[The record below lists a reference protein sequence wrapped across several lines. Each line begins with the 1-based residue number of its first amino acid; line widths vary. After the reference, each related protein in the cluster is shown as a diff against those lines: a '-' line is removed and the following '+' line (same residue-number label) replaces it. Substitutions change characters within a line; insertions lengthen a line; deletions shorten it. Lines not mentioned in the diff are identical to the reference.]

1 MEKNTTATTI
11 RNFKDELRQFLPGPK
26 VLMAWLVLAIVCV
39 WFNWTSLRYLVRVW
53 WTQEDYQ
60 HGFVVPLFALFL
72 LWHRRGMIRPFT
84 DKGSYWGLAF
94 FALWAVMRWTAIY
107 FNYGSLPE
115 MSLLPFFAGVALF
128 VGGRQGLRWS
138 WPAILFL
145 FFMIPLPGAV
155 QNLASQQLQALATRM
170 SVFMIQ
176 TFGIPAYAQGNV
188 IQLSDRP
195 LEVARACSGLR
206 MMTLFFAICIGAAFV
221 VRKPLWERIV
231 MILSAPPIAVISN
244 VARIVATATLCE
256 IARHWPN
263 LISAEA
269 ADKFMHDT
277 AGLLMMP
284 FGLLLLWFE
293 MYLISKLLIAPPA
306 AKPLVVGEITAQKT
320 LKSAREPSTIGGKSE
335 HTFGR
340 RK

>member
-1 MEKNTTATTI
+1 MEKNASVMSV
-11 RNFKDELRQFLPGPK
+11 RSFGEELRQFLPGPK
-26 VLMAWLVLAIVCV
+26 VLTAWVALAVVFV
-39 WFNWTSLRYLVRVW
+39 WFHWTSLERLVHVW

-60 HGFVVPLFALFL
+60 HGFVVPLFALVL
-72 LWHRRGMIRPFT
+72 LWLRRDMIRPFT
-84 DKGSYWGLAF
+84 DQGSYWGLAF

-115 MSLLPFFAGVALF
+115 MSLIPFFAGLALF
-128 VGGRQGLRWS
+128 VGGWQGLRWS

-155 QNLASQQLQALATRM
+155 QNLASQQLQALATKM
-170 SVFMIQ
+170 SVFTIQ

-188 IQLSDRP
+188 IQLSERP

-221 VRKPLWERIV
+221 VRKPLWERLV
-231 MILSAPPIAVISN
+231 MIFSAPPIAVISN
-244 VARIVATATLCE
+244 VARIVATAALCE

-293 MYLISKLLIAPPA
+293 MFLISKLLLAPPA
-306 AKPLVVGEITAQKT
+306 ARPLVVGELAGQKAI
-320 LKSAREPSTIGGKSE
+320 KSARQTSTVGGK
-335 HTFGR
+335 
-340 RK
+340 K